1 MENTI
6 IKPTLLDDV
15 VFKPSVN
22 CLGDKYWNWVN
33 PNKAVIEKPA
43 NYYESSLSEWHL
55 FEPLAADIECDVL
68 VIGGG
73 LLGTS
78 TALHLAEQGVETV
91 LIEKDRIGSAASG
104 RNGGQLTP
112 GLARWEAED
121 MLERLTHEEAK
132 KLWHFTSV
140 ESMDLL
146 DELIE
151 KYALDVVRKRGHIT
165 AAVHEGHL
173 TALAEGVEAR
183 KHLGEDN
190 ARMVTKQALLE
201 HINSGIYFGALIDD
215 LGGHLHP
222 LALNRGLAHAFCQN
236 GGVIYESTEVTEV
249 APFNEQTE
257 GIQVITSGGVIKA
270 RKGVVLSVHSSSFKL
285 LKERNQT
292 TVPFYTYVST
302 TAPLEVDVKT
312 LLPTEHAVYDTQ
324 LQIDY
329 YRAVTNNR
337 LLFGGQG
344 TGSCWGLEKTQR
356 YLLNRINTVFP
367 QLKNVQLDFVW
378 SGVSDLTLN
387 GAVDSRKQGDKCPVY
402 AVHGW
407 SGHGVA
413 QTVRIGKAIAEDV
426 VGKST
431 DFAMLTKIDH
441 ANIPLGRLLAPVA
454 IPLAKGAFSLS
465 ILLNPG
471 KMISF

>member
-1 MENTI
+1 MNSTY
-6 IKPTLLDDV
+6 KPTLLDDV

-22 CLGDKYWNWVN
+22 RLGEQYWNWVN
-33 PNKAVIEKPA
+33 PNKATLEKPA
-43 NYYESSLSEWHL
+43 NYYESSLAEWQL
-55 FEPLAADIECDVL
+55 FEPLNADVECDVL
-68 VIGGG
+68 VVGGG

-78 TALHLAEQGVETV
+78 TALHLAEQGIETIV
-91 LIEKDRIGSAASG
+91 IEKDRIGSAASG

-121 MLERLTHEEAK
+121 MIERLTHEEAK

-151 KYALDVVRKRGHIT
+151 KYALEVVRKRGHIT

-173 TALAEGVEAR
+173 SALAEGVEAR
-183 KHLGEDN
+183 QHLGEYH
-190 ARMVTKQALLE
+190 AKMVNKTELFA
-201 HINSGIYFGALIDD
+201 HINSDIYHGALIDE

-222 LALNRGLAHAFCQN
+222 LALNRGLAAAFCQQ
-236 GGVIYESTEVTEV
+236 GGKIYESTEVIEV
-249 APFNEQTE
+249 TNFNEQTE
-257 GIQVITSGGVIKA
+257 GIHVITRGGVIKA

-292 TVPFYTYVST
+292 TIPFYTYVST
-302 TAPLEVDVKT
+302 TSPLDVDVKT

-329 YRAVTNNR
+329 YRAVANNR

-344 TGSCWGLEKTQR
+344 TGSCWGQEKTR
-356 YLLNRINTVFP
+356 SYLLNRIKTVFP
-367 QLKNVQLDFVW
+367 QLKQVALDFAW
-378 SGVSDLTLN
+378 SGVSDLTMN
-387 GAVDSRKQGDKCPVY
+387 GAVDSRKQGTKCPVY

-413 QTVRIGKAIAEDV
+413 QTVRIGKAIADDML
-426 VGKST
+426 GKSK
-431 DFAMLTKIDH
+431 DFAMLTQIDH

-465 ILLNPG
+465 LLLNPG

>member
-1 MENTI
+1 MKKLVT
-6 IKPTLLDDV
+6 KPA
-15 VFKPSVN
+15 
-22 CLGDKYWNWVN
+22 CLGDAVPKPSINRLADPYWNWLN
-33 PNKAVIEKPA
+33 PDRSDIANPA
-43 NYYESSLSEWHL
+43 NYYESSLAEWHL

-78 TALHLAEQGVETV
+78 TALHLAEQGIETV

-121 MLERLTHEEAK
+121 MLEHLTHDAAK
-132 KLWHFTSV
+132 KLWQFTSV
-140 ESMDLL
+140 ESMSLL

-151 KYALDVVRKRGHIT
+151 KYALDVTRKSGHIT

-173 TALAEGVEAR
+173 SALAEGIDAR
-183 KHLGEDN
+183 KHLGEEN
-190 ARMVTKQALLE
+190 AYMVDKAALRE
-201 HINSGIYFGALIDD
+201 HINSNIYFGALIDK

-222 LALNRGLAHAFCQN
+222 LALNRGLAYAFCQN

-292 TVPFYTYVST
+292 TIPFYTYVST
-302 TAPLEVDVKT
+302 TAPLDVDVKT
-312 LLPTEHAVYDTQ
+312 LLPSDHAVYDTQ

-329 YRAVTNNR
+329 YRAVANNR

-344 TGSCWGLEKTQR
+344 TGSCWGQEKTHR

-367 QLKNVQLDFVW
+367 QLKNVELDFVW
-378 SGVSDLTLN
+378 SGVSDLTVN
-387 GAVDSRKQGDKCPVY
+387 GAVDSRKQGDKCPLY

-413 QTVRIGKAIAEDV
+413 QTVRIGKAIADDM
-426 VGKST
+426 VGKSD
-431 DFAMLTKIDH
+431 DFAMLTQIDH
-441 ANIPLGRLLAPVA
+441 ANIPFGRLLAPLA

-465 ILLNPG
+465 LLLNPG